1 MNDEVCTGCP
11 KLDDLYSLYLLEDV
25 PALLDPGDVG
35 AVHNEYEPMHLQ
47 NNIKDRIYQRQFI
60 K

>member
-1 MNDEVCTGCP
+1 MAKFGQFI
-11 KLDDLYSLYLLEDV
+11 YSLYLLEDV

-47 NNIKDRIYQRQFI
+47 NNIKDRMYQWRS
-60 K
+60 